1 MKIVKMETH
10 MLSQKVIANVTPEF
24 ARVYNIPEGHTSV
37 GFFSADNDD
46 IGYLAVDDASKKANI
61 KLIHA
66 ETYYGGT
73 TCSWSK
79 YGGSVFV
86 LFSGPKVE
94 DVKSGLRYVRDFIE
108 NHSELCNFDG
118 DEGTAFYAQT
128 IPRPGKYFQEWCE
141 LKPGESY
148 AYLVGGP
155 IETNYALDKA
165 LRKAVEVF
173 YPEIKNVKL
182 VDYKVRVLD
191 SESTTGAKVRVL
203 IESTD
208 GNESW
213 STVGVSRDV
222 IQASWIALVDSIEYK
237 LIKDIE
243 RKAKAYF

>member
-94 DVKSGLRYVRDFIE
+94 TLSRIIR
-108 NHSELCNFDG
+108 NFVTLTG
-118 DEGTAFYAQT
+118 MREPHFMH
-128 IPRPGKYFQEWCE
+128 RRFQDR
-141 LKPGESY
+141 ES
-148 AYLVGGP
+148 
-155 IETNYALDKA
+155 IFRN
-165 LRKAVEVF
+165 
-173 YPEIKNVKL
+173 
-182 VDYKVRVLD
+182 
-191 SESTTGAKVRVL
+191 
-203 IESTD
+203 
-208 GNESW
+208 
-213 STVGVSRDV
+213 GVSLSLANLMP
-222 IQASWIALVDSIEYK
+222 ILLVAR
-237 LIKDIE
+237 L
-243 RKAKAYF
+243 RPTMH

>member
-165 LRKAVEVF
+165 LKAGNTRVARYWYPPSHANSSGAVFAGTESACRAATNAFVEALE
-173 YPEIKNVKL
+173 YAIKNPLEV
-182 VDYKVRVLD
+182 
-191 SESTTGAKVRVL
+191 
-203 IESTD
+203 
-208 GNESW
+208 
-213 STVGVSRDV
+213 
-222 IQASWIALVDSIEYK
+222 
-237 LIKDIE
+237 
-243 RKAKAYF
+243 

>member
-24 ARVYNIPEGHTSV
+24 ARVYNIPEGHTSG

-94 DVKSGLRYVRDFIE
+94 DVKSGLRYVRGMREPHFM
-108 NHSELCNFDG
+108 H
-118 DEGTAFYAQT
+118 
-128 IPRPGKYFQEWCE
+128 RRFQDR
-141 LKPGESY
+141 ES
-148 AYLVGGP
+148 
-155 IETNYALDKA
+155 IFRN
-165 LRKAVEVF
+165 
-173 YPEIKNVKL
+173 
-182 VDYKVRVLD
+182 
-191 SESTTGAKVRVL
+191 
-203 IESTD
+203 
-208 GNESW
+208 
-213 STVGVSRDV
+213 GVSLSLANLMP
-222 IQASWIALVDSIEYK
+222 ILLVAR
-237 LIKDIE
+237 L
-243 RKAKAYF
+243 RQTMH

>member
-10 MLSQKVIANVTPEF
+10 MLSQKVIANVTAEF

-37 GFFSADNDD
+37 GFFSTDNDD

-66 ETYYGGT
+66 QTYYGGSI
-73 TCSWSK
+73 CSWSK

-94 DVKSGLRYVRDFIE
+94 DVKSGLRYIKDFIE

-128 IPRPGKYFQEWCE
+128 IPRPG
-141 LKPGESY
+141 ESY

-165 LRKAVEVF
+165 LKAGNTRVARYW
-173 YPEIKNVKL
+173 YPPSHANSSGAVLAGTESACRAATTAFIEALEYAIKNPL
-182 VDYKVRVLD
+182 
-191 SESTTGAKVRVL
+191 E
-203 IESTD
+203 I
-208 GNESW
+208 
-213 STVGVSRDV
+213 
-222 IQASWIALVDSIEYK
+222 
-237 LIKDIE
+237 
-243 RKAKAYF
+243 

>member
-165 LRKAVEVF
+165 LKAGNTHVARYWYPPSHANSCRAATNAFVEALE
-173 YPEIKNVKL
+173 YAIKNPLEV
-182 VDYKVRVLD
+182 
-191 SESTTGAKVRVL
+191 
-203 IESTD
+203 
-208 GNESW
+208 
-213 STVGVSRDV
+213 
-222 IQASWIALVDSIEYK
+222 
-237 LIKDIE
+237 
-243 RKAKAYF
+243 

>member
-94 DVKSGLRYVRDFIE
+94 DVKS
-108 NHSELCNFDG
+108 
-118 DEGTAFYAQT
+118 
-128 IPRPGKYFQEWCE
+128 
-141 LKPGESY
+141 
-148 AYLVGGP
+148 
-155 IETNYALDKA
+155 
-165 LRKAVEVF
+165 
-173 YPEIKNVKL
+173 
-182 VDYKVRVLD
+182 
-191 SESTTGAKVRVL
+191 
-203 IESTD
+203 
-208 GNESW
+208 
-213 STVGVSRDV
+213 
-222 IQASWIALVDSIEYK
+222 
-237 LIKDIE
+237 
-243 RKAKAYF
+243 

>member
-118 DEGTAFYAQT
+118 DEEPHFMH
-128 IPRPGKYFQEWCE
+128 RRFQDR
-141 LKPGESY
+141 ES
-148 AYLVGGP
+148 
-155 IETNYALDKA
+155 IFRN
-165 LRKAVEVF
+165 
-173 YPEIKNVKL
+173 
-182 VDYKVRVLD
+182 
-191 SESTTGAKVRVL
+191 
-203 IESTD
+203 
-208 GNESW
+208 
-213 STVGVSRDV
+213 GVSLSLANLMP
-222 IQASWIALVDSIEYK
+222 ILLVAR
-237 LIKDIE
+237 L
-243 RKAKAYF
+243 RQTMH

>member
-165 LRKAVEVF
+165 LKAGNTRGK
-173 YPEIKNVKL
+173 IL
-182 VDYKVRVLD
+182 VSAVTCEFQWSGSCGNGICLPGSDECICGSLRVCNK
-191 SESTTGAKVRVL
+191 ES
-203 IESTD
+203 S
-208 GNESW
+208 
-213 STVGVSRDV
+213 
-222 IQASWIALVDSIEYK
+222 
-237 LIKDIE
+237 
-243 RKAKAYF
+243 